1 MKSLKESLKES
12 ILADIEDTINHGDED
27 IKRYEA
33 VGYMFTFSRGFS
45 STKAAGVFSVKSLK
59 KLNKDID
66 YINDNIRPEKIIFD
80 NKDKCNMFL
89 NWFENLTFDEL
100 GIDIFKYNSF
110 DSMDFQR
117 DLTNS
122 LRELCKKN
130 DIFNSP
136 NKVDMYI
143 LKARDYDKDAL
154 FEIFISDRTKY
165 SASSMMKFVYKK
177 R

>member
-1 MKSLKESLKES
+1 MKSLKES

-33 VGYMFTFSRGFS
+33 VGYMFTLSRGIS
-45 STKAAGVFSVKSLK
+45 STKAAGVFSIKSLK
-59 KLNKDID
+59 KLTKGLY
-66 YINDNIRPEKIIFD
+66 YINDNIRPEKVIFD

-110 DSMDFQR
+110 DSIDFQK
-117 DLTNS
+117 DLTKS
-122 LRELCKKN
+122 LRELCKKH
-130 DIFNSP
+130 DIFNLP

-143 LKARDYDKDAL
+143 LKAKSYDKDAL
-154 FEIFISDRTKY
+154 FEIFISDKTKF
-165 SASSMMKFVYKK
+165 SASYMMKFVYKK